1 MNATETEL
9 NETQSI
15 FRNSFWLITLPS
27 ILLQGIAGIQFLLI
41 RSTILKGSHFNW
53 QFPIFLGV
61 SLMVSL
67 YIGIFR
73 RAVPWAMAI
82 RLFIIFLIGYPLGK
96 HIWLEVTLLLSL
108 LLEAGLYLRLPWN
121 LPVMMG
127 LNGAVILFQKPVS
140 AFYIQSPGP
149 GIQDILF
156 LSVIALMVTLLV
168 FSISLHR
175 EGRREDHQIINRLD
189 HAISQ
194 LGRANLGFQDL
205 NTSMELE
212 TLKKERN
219 RVSREIHDTVGYSLT
234 NIRIMLEAASFMIDS
249 DETKIRE
256 LLEKSMN
263 EAGLCLEETRNA
275 MRQLRTKE
283 VRQARGIKSFFQ
295 LVSVF
300 GNATGIKVNLEFGNT
315 PDSFGDR
322 VDKAVFRFIQEGLTN
337 SFRHGR
343 ATEISIYF
351 WIQNSVLRVSLRD
364 NGTGADSISEG
375 IGLAG
380 MKERLIEL
388 NGSISYQNVSDGF
401 EIIIEIPLNR
411 EDV

>member
-1 MNATETEL
+1 MNAADTDL
-9 NETQSI
+9 KGKQDI
-15 FRNSFWLITLPS
+15 VWNSSWLTTLPS
-27 ILLQGIAGIQFLLI
+27 VLLQGISCMQFFLI
-41 RSTILKGSHFNW
+41 RSTIIKSSHFAW
-53 QFPIFLGV
+53 QFPIFLGI

-67 YIGIFR
+67 YMGVFR
-73 RAVPWAMAI
+73 RAVPLALVI

-108 LLEAGLYLRLPWN
+108 LLEAGLFLRLPWN
-121 LPVMMG
+121 LPVMIG
-127 LNGAVILFQKPVS
+127 SSVAVILFQKPVS
-140 AFYIQSPGP
+140 AFHTRFPGP
-149 GIQDILF
+149 EIQDILF
-156 LSVIALMVTLLV
+156 LSVISLTVTLLV

-175 EGRREDHQIINRLD
+175 EGRRKEHKIIDRLD

-194 LGRANLGFQDL
+194 LGKANLGFQDL
-205 NTSMELE
+205 TTSMELE
-212 TLKKERN
+212 TLKKERK

-249 DETKIRE
+249 DKTQIRE

-275 MRQLRTKE
+275 MRQLRSKE
-283 VRQARGIKSFFQ
+283 VRQARGMKSFFQ
-295 LVSVF
+295 LVNVF

-322 VDKAVFRFIQEGLTN
+322 IDKAVFRFIQEGLTN

-343 ATEISIYF
+343 ATVISIYF
-351 WIQNSVLRVSLRD
+351 WIQDGMLRVSLRD

-380 MKERLIEL
+380 MKERLAEL
-388 NGSISYQNVSDGF
+388 NGIMSYQNVSDGF